1 LTAPR
6 SRREPVLVPAEG
18 GERLDLGRSAPQV
31 LLSGEMSRGRL
42 SVLQVTQ
49 GSGGGPPLHVHS
61 REDESFYV
69 LGGSFVFDCGDT
81 SWEGGRGA
89 FVSLPAGVPHQY
101 TAGAH
106 GGTLLM
112 MFTPSGM
119 EEYFREWSY
128 LVAGEWMTGSAM
140 EELAAHHGLQLLQ
153 PYTPAAATPE

>member
-1 LTAPR
+1 M
-6 SRREPVLVPAEG
+6 
-18 GERLDLGRSAPQV
+18 
-31 LLSGEMSRGRL
+31 SGDRL

-49 GSGGGPPLHVHS
+49 ASGSGPPLHVHS

-69 LGGSFVFDCGDT
+69 LGGSFVFRCGDT
-81 SWEGGRGA
+81 TWEGGRGA

-101 TAGAH
+101 KAGER

-119 EEYFREWSY
+119 EDYFREWSH
-128 LVAGEWMTGSAM
+128 LVTEEGMTGTAM

-153 PYTPAAATPE
+153 PYTPAAARPK